1 MNVLQTWEI
10 LDKSLGGHGKLPN
23 NSTKESLIE
32 GFNMLNEEKVKE
44 MIMFLERQKV
54 SLDEKMNKFFP
65 WLTCDVLSSEP
76 DWFYGEI
83 DEEDSDAVEKSEI
96 FRKESDEL
104 MSKIRKLKQQLKKLQ
119 KSDIRK
125 MRASMLHVLRR
136 EGMFT
141 MDSKRFG
148 KLYLSYKSEE
158 PSPSQWQDIFTGHTW
173 KNRRFFEGL
182 DSFPS
187 DKPIEMKLI
196 DEANGHYLDPYYQLL
211 AYVDPSGKKHLIP
224 LPVFVDAL
232 QNDKYKELYKQS
244 MDDVFY
250 REDPLET
257 ALEEAKKDF
266 NLKFETISKEEW
278 YSEDSSKWEKNLNE
292 EQSEE

>member
-1 MNVLQTWEI
+1 M
-10 LDKSLGGHGKLPN
+10 
-23 NSTKESLIE
+23 
-32 GFNMLNEEKVKE
+32 
-44 MIMFLERQKV
+44 
-54 SLDEKMNKFFP
+54 LDEKEVKRNLVNLKKRLARLRAKTDLIRAKIGFKP
-65 WLTCDVLSSEP
+65 GAKLSTRRIVSN
-76 DWFYGEI
+76 
-83 DEEDSDAVEKSEI
+83 
-96 FRKESDEL
+96 
-104 MSKIRKLKQQLKKLQ
+104 RKLSKEEAHKFMENFSSYQKREDVFYAEIRYLEQQLKKLQ

-196 DEANGHYLDPYYQLL
+196 DEANGYYLDPYYQLL
-211 AYVDPSGKKHLIP
+211 AYVDPSREKHLIP

-278 YSEDSSKWEKNLNE
+278 YAEDSSGSEKNLNE
-292 EQSEE
+292 EQFEE

>member
-1 MNVLQTWEI
+1 MLYKKFRD
-10 LDKSLGGHGKLPN
+10 LDNQL
-23 NSTKESLIE
+23 
-32 GFNMLNEEKVKE
+32 EK
-44 MIMFLERQKV
+44 
-54 SLDEKMNKFFP
+54 P
-65 WLTCDVLSSEP
+65 
-76 DWFYGEI
+76 
-83 DEEDSDAVEKSEI
+83 
-96 FRKESDEL
+96 
-104 MSKIRKLKQQLKKLQ
+104 Q

-182 DSFPS
+182 DRFPL
-187 DKPIEMKLI
+187 DQPIEMKLI
-196 DEANGHYLDPYYQLL
+196 DEAYDDYLDPYYLLL

-244 MDDVFY
+244 MDDDFY
-250 REDPLET
+250 GKDSLEI
-257 ALEEAKKDF
+257 ALEEAGKDF

-278 YSEDSSKWEKNLNE
+278 YSEDSSK
-292 EQSEE
+292 